1 MMKKTAGKKRKANH
15 FETMTA
21 YARAVI
27 HLSKSDAV
35 LKRII
40 TESGPL
46 SLRPDLKRSIFE
58 ALVRA
63 IAHQQL
69 HGRAARR
76 ILGRFLALFPKNG
89 KFPKPNAVLRIP
101 AKKLRA
107 VGFSHAKVKAIR
119 DIAARAVKG
128 KIPTKKEAARMQDE
142 EIIQALLPLRGV
154 GRWTAEMILIF
165 TLGRLD
171 VLPVDDF
178 GIREGFRI
186 AYKKR
191 TQPKP
196 KALAA
201 YGARWAPYRSIAS
214 LYLWRVADQY
224 KKVTF

>member
-1 MMKKTAGKKRKANH
+1 
-15 FETMTA
+15 MTA

-27 HLSKSDAV
+27 HLSKSDAI

-40 TESGPL
+40 TESGPCE
-46 SLRPDLKRSIFE
+46 LRPDLKRSIFE
-58 ALVRA
+58 ALIRA

-76 ILGRFLALFPKNG
+76 ILARFLTLFPKNG

-107 VGFSHAKVKAIR
+107 VGFSRAKVKAIR
-119 DIAARAVKG
+119 DIAAHAMKG
-128 KIPTKKEAARMQDE
+128 KIPTKKETAQMSDE
-142 EIIQALLPLRGV
+142 EVIAALTPLRGV

-165 TLGRLD
+165 TLGRPN

-191 TQPKP
+191 IQLKP

>member
-1 MMKKTAGKKRKANH
+1 MAGRGIMNTLSALQYLARKDPVLKGIMKKAGA
-15 FETMTA
+15 
-21 YARAVI
+21 
-27 HLSKSDAV
+27 
-35 LKRII
+35 
-40 TESGPL
+40 
-46 SLRPDLKRSIFE
+46 LRLEPDTKRSIFE

-69 HGRAARR
+69 HGHAARR
-76 ILGRFLALFPKNG
+76 ILARFLALFPKSG
-89 KFPKPNAVLRIP
+89 KFPKPNAVFRIP

-107 VGFSHAKVKAIR
+107 VGFSRAKVKAIR
-119 DIAARAVKG
+119 DIAARAAKG
-128 KIPTKKEAARMQDE
+128 KIPTKKETTQMSDE
-142 EIIQALLPLRGV
+142 EVIAALLPLRGV

-165 TLGRLD
+165 TLGRTD

-201 YGARWAPYRSIAS
+201 YGARWAPWRSIAS

>member
-1 MMKKTAGKKRKANH
+1 MAGRGIMNTLSALQYLARKDPVLKGIMKKASA
-15 FETMTA
+15 
-21 YARAVI
+21 
-27 HLSKSDAV
+27 
-35 LKRII
+35 
-40 TESGPL
+40 
-46 SLRPDLKRSIFE
+46 LRLEPDTKRSIFE

-69 HGRAARR
+69 HGRAARQ
-76 ILGRFLALFPKNG
+76 ILSRFLALFPETK
-89 KFPKPNAVLRIP
+89 KFPKPAMVLRIP

-107 VGFSHAKVKAIR
+107 VGFSRAKVKAIR
-119 DIAARAVKG
+119 DIAARAAKG
-128 KIPTKKEAARMQDE
+128 KIPTKKETTQMSDE
-142 EIIQALLPLRGV
+142 EVIAALLPLRGV

-165 TLGRLD
+165 TLGRTD

-201 YGARWAPYRSIAS
+201 YGARWAPWRSIAS
-214 LYLWRVADQY
+214 LYLWRVAD
-224 KKVTF
+224 KTKRARPS